1 MEPSDDTTFIIQA
14 ARKCLEQIYSKG
26 YKYHK
31 AGIML
36 LDLVPSSY
44 KQMEMFDTEETQARS
59 KLMKNIDVMNIF
71 FYLYFS
77 FYLHKKSKTPYGQK
91 MSIEH
96 QGIQLIGMNW

>member
-1 MEPSDDTTFIIQA
+1 MALWNQA
-14 ARKCLEQIYSKG
+14 MILLLSFKPHANVWSKFTPKG

-59 KLMKNIDVMNIF
+59 KLMKPLM
-71 FYLYFS
+71 
-77 FYLHKKSKTPYGQK
+77 
-91 MSIEH
+91 
-96 QGIQLIGMNW
+96 